1 MDAMEKSFFARVKAY
16 RAERGQ
22 SPYLNTMSST
32 NNLVR
37 SALGK
42 EKGASLKQDFY
53 GEKIRTVGDY
63 RDWLRRQRALTK
75 EYLAPSAR
83 PSAVFHDRLYLVFNA
98 FILISSSSVNST
110 SRSCARHSARSMPM
124 CNTVVIAT
132 TPAPNASFHRKS
144 DILQKEK

>member
-75 EYLAPSAR
+75 EYLGPECPPIR
-83 PSAVFHDRLYLVFNA
+83 GV
-98 FILISSSSVNST
+98 
-110 SRSCARHSARSMPM
+110 SR
-124 CNTVVIAT
+124 
-132 TPAPNASFHRKS
+132 
-144 DILQKEK
+144 